1 MDSAQVQQLRL
12 RLAAAYASGA
22 DELIETHI
30 SWVILAGPYA
40 YKIKKPVR
48 FDFLDFSSLEQR
60 RFYCQRE
67 LELNRRLAGEF
78 YLGVVP
84 IVQSAQGPLLDM
96 EGEIID
102 YAVKMKRMDSTR
114 QMNLL
119 LEEGRVAPA
128 DMRQLADM
136 LASFHRQAPG
146 LKQAPDIN
154 RFRTD
159 FTNLESVAPYLTEIF
174 GPTAAKTLSNSI
186 SFAQKFLSGHAAGFR
201 RRSRQGYVIDG
212 HGDLHS
218 HNIFLLDKPVIFDC
232 IEFND
237 HFRQVDVLDELA
249 FLCMDLNYF
258 HCRHL
263 ETPFLQA
270 YFRQNPCIT
279 CDEDWLLFAYY
290 QWYRANVRLKVS
302 ALQGL
307 AGLPPSQSDALERY
321 WALYVAYYELLT
333 KQLQLAI

>member
-12 RLAAAYASGA
+12 GLAAAYASGA

-96 EGEIID
+96 EGKIID

-136 LASFHRQAPG
+136 LASFHRQASRV
-146 LKQAPDIN
+146 KKAPDIA
-154 RFRTD
+154 RFKHD
-159 FTNLESVAPYLTEIF
+159 FANLESVAPYLAENL
-174 GPTAAKTLSNSI
+174 GPSAAKTLRSSI
-186 SFAQKFLSGHAAGFR
+186 SFAQNFLSRHAACFQK
-201 RRSRQGYVIDG
+201 RSNQGYVIDG

-237 HFRQVDVLDELA
+237 YFRQVDVLDEVA

-258 HCRHL
+258 HCQHL
-263 ETPFLQA
+263 EAPFLQA
-270 YFRQNPCIT
+270 YFQQNPCIA

-302 ALQGL
+302 ALQEQ
-307 AGLPPSQSDALERY
+307 AGLPPGRSDALERY
-321 WALYVAYYELLT
+321 WALYVAYYELLK
-333 KQLQLAI
+333 KQMQPAC